1 MWQAK
6 TDEEM
11 RELGKR
17 LGQALTAGDHILL
30 EGDLGVGKTTL
41 TKGIAEALGV
51 TRPLKSPTYTLIR
64 EYPEASIP
72 LYHMDM
78 YRITEEEAEILGL
91 EEYYEADAITVI
103 EWPQQIGE
111 WLPDDALTIKV
122 TREEDDTRSLAFS
135 AEGSASQ
142 ALLHRLEMN

>member
-11 RELGKR
+11 RHLGWR
-17 LGQALTAGDHILL
+17 LGRAVQPGNHILL

-41 TKGIAEALGV
+41 TKGLAEALGV

-64 EYPEASIP
+64 EYPEARIP

-78 YRITEEEAEILGL
+78 YRITEEEAEVLGL
-91 EEYYEADAITVI
+91 EEYYDAPAITVM

-111 WLPDDALTIKV
+111 WLPDDALTITV
-122 TREEDDTRSLAFS
+122 TREEDETRTLTFS
-135 AEGSASQ
+135 TNGPESA
-142 ALLHRLEMN
+142 ALLERLHG